1 MKSNKDTNTMM
12 KPINSLTNVSSRS
25 SLGGMSRLLSLAVLL
40 TFSLY
45 GFCITFCP
53 FLHRLKHLEKREIAV
68 H

>member
-25 SLGGMSRLLSLAVLL
+25 GLDETSRLLSLAVLL

-45 GFCITFCP
+45 GFSIAFCT
-53 FLHRLKHLEKREIAV
+53 FLHCLTHLEER
-68 H
+68 